1 MDTLKPKSRM
11 SRYLA
16 VSITLGL
23 FAISFAVYAI
33 SPVTWSSDSRVSL
46 HTAMSL
52 AYGEGGDLTNY
63 MPVMPSY
70 GAYVIEYPDGRPRNL
85 YPIGP
90 SLLAIPGVIVA
101 SWIQPDFAQR
111 LREEGGTDGLEKTLA
126 SIIGAAAAVT
136 FFWLIYE
143 RFQSMWIAGS
153 STFIF
158 AFCTSMWSTAT
169 RALFGHGLLVLM
181 LVIAML
187 LLQRSRR
194 QPGLVQYVGLPLAF
208 AFLSRPTAAVPI
220 VVISVYI
227 LVFYRPWF
235 IRYLCWAAL
244 IAIPWIAYNI
254 SIYGGLFPT
263 YYLHGLGKGQDSV
276 SMWESLAANLVSP
289 SRGLLVF
296 SPVLIMSISGFLLA
310 MREHEQR
317 PLHVAYGLIVVLM
330 LLTIANAPVWWAGG
344 SFGPRFTTDLVPF
357 LAFFTSFNFAQFSK
371 FRYRVRRAATGA
383 TIVLAVASLLIHSQG
398 AIRRE
403 TWIWNA
409 VPNNIDENPSRVWD
423 WRDPQFARF
432 DRLKSA
438 IAHLR
443 CLRMS
448 SSCN

>member
-1 MDTLKPKSRM
+1 MDTLKAKSRM

-16 VSITLGL
+16 FSVTLGL

-46 HTAMSL
+46 HTAISL
-52 AYGEGGDLTNY
+52 AHGRGGDLTNY

-70 GAYVIEYPDGRPRNL
+70 GTYVIEYPNGRPRNL

-143 RFQSMWIAGS
+143 RFQSMWIAGL
-153 STFIF
+153 STFIL
-158 AFCTSMWSTAT
+158 AFCTSIWSSAT
-169 RALFGHGLLVLM
+169 RALWQQGPLVLM
-181 LVIAML
+181 LVVAML

-194 QPGLVQYVGLPLAF
+194 RPGLVQYVGLPLAF
-208 AFLSRPTAAVPI
+208 AFLSRPTAAVPV

-263 YYLHGLGKGQDSV
+263 YYLDGLGKGQV

-310 MREHEQR
+310 MREHEQQS
-317 PLHVAYGLIVVLM
+317 LHVAYGLIVVLM
-330 LLTIANAPVWWAGG
+330 LLSIANAPIWWAGH
-344 SFGPRFTTDLVPF
+344 SYGPRFTTDLVPF
-357 LAFFTSFNFAQFSK
+357 LAFFTSFNFAEFGK
-371 FRYRVRRAATGA
+371 VRYRVRMTAIGA
-383 TIVLAVASLLIHSQG
+383 TIILVVASFLIHSQG

-403 TWIWNA
+403 TWTWNA

-432 DRLKSA
+432 DRVKSA